1 MTSAEE
7 TMLTGEII
15 DEHTLLDVAE
25 LCRCCGLDRT
35 YIIELVEEGVLSVTR
50 IDAGDA
56 RDAVDPVDAARLDA
70 AQWRFAG
77 TTVRRAR
84 TALRLQRDLEINLPG
99 VALALELLEQLER
112 LRRQLNQERV

>member
-1 MTSAEE
+1 MTSADE

-15 DEHTLLDVAE
+15 DEHTLLDVEE
-25 LCRCCGLDRT
+25 LCRCCGLERT
-35 YIIELVEEGVLSVTR
+35 YIIELVEEGVLSVAR
-50 IDAGDA
+50 IDA
-56 RDAVDPVDAARLDA
+56 DPVDAAH
-70 AQWRFAG
+70 WRFAG

-112 LRRQLNQERV
+112 LRRQLNQERA